1 MKMGLTLKEYNALFD
16 IIMKIKVYG
25 TKEQKDAAHGL
36 LLVLE
41 KPEAKAKMTEQQV
54 REFYRNVFGFPN
66 E

>member
-1 MKMGLTLKEYNALFD
+1 MGLTLKEYNMIFD
-16 IIMKIKVYG
+16 LIMKIKIYG
-25 TKEQKDAAHGL
+25 TKEQKEAAHQL

-41 KPEAKAKMTEQQV
+41 KPEAKAKMTQQEV